1 MRCCCSEGEPTGSP
15 PARPSNLLP
24 GTWPRRITGFI
35 QWAIPV
41 TALALMPKCPMCVAA
56 YVVLFTG
63 IGLSLSIAA
72 AVRWVLIA
80 FSIAAL
86 AYLLFRA
93 ARRALMP
100 VRETRQ
106 QTVPSANQ

>member
-1 MRCCCSEGEPTGSP
+1 MRCCCTDREPSALP
-15 PARPSNLLP
+15 PPPNTKSA
-24 GTWPRRITGFI
+24 TWPRRIAGLI

-63 IGLSLSIAA
+63 IGLSLPVAA
-72 AVRWVLIA
+72 AMRWALIA
-80 FSIAAL
+80 VSIAAL

-93 ARRALMP
+93 ARRILAAVRMSRAL
-100 VRETRQ
+100 
-106 QTVPSANQ
+106 